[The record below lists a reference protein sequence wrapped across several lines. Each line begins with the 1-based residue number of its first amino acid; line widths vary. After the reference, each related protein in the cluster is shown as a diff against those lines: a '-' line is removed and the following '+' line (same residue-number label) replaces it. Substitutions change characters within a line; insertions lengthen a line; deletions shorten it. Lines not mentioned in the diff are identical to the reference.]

1 MKTTDIEK
9 LLSLLTYYTK
19 IQKIQKKRLN
29 FLNFIFNNYL
39 LIERKRKEGKKI
51 YTTSDIHDSKI
62 RKFMNFLERSFFHRT
77 FM

>member
-1 MKTTDIEK
+1 VKTTDIEK

-39 LIERKRKEGKKI
+39 LIERKRKERKKYI
-51 YTTSDIHDSKI
+51 
-62 RKFMNFLERSFFHRT
+62 LLRT
-77 FM
+77 FMTVKSESS